1 MAGGI
6 LLYGW
11 TLLYEWTILY
21 GCSFSTDGMII

>member
-11 TLLYEWTILY
+11 TIFYEWTIFY
-21 GCSFSTDGMII
+21 GCSFSTDGILI